1 MKQAHAWVAIAAIV
15 LASTTGDVLLSR
27 AMKQVGD
34 VGELRR
40 RRGALTVVGRVLSN
54 SNFLLG
60 VLAMTLAFYSLL
72 VGLSWADVSVVG
84 PAAAALTFVAN
95 ALAAKIFLHER
106 VDRRRWIAALLV
118 ASGVVLL
125 AA

>member
-1 MKQAHAWVAIAAIV
+1 MKHTHAWVAIAAIV

-34 VGELRR
+34 VGKLRR
-40 RRGALTVVGRVLSN
+40 RGGTLTVVGRVLSN
-54 SNFLLG
+54 PNFLLG
-60 VLAMTLAFYSLL
+60 VVAMTLAFYSLL

-95 ALAAKIFLHER
+95 ALAARIFLHER

-118 ASGVVLL
+118 AGGVALL

>member
-1 MKQAHAWVAIAAIV
+1 MKHTHAWVAIAAIV

-40 RRGALTVVGRVLSN
+40 RGGALTVVGRVLSN
-54 SNFLLG
+54 PNFLLG
-60 VLAMTLAFYSLL
+60 VVAMTLAFYSLL

-95 ALAAKIFLHER
+95 ALAARIFLHER

-118 ASGVVLL
+118 AGGVALL

>member
-1 MKQAHAWVAIAAIV
+1 MKHAHAWVAIAAIV

-40 RRGALTVVGRVLSN
+40 RGGALTVVGRVLSN
-54 SNFLLG
+54 PNFLLG
-60 VLAMTLAFYSLL
+60 VVAMTLAFYSLL

-118 ASGVVLL
+118 AGGVALL

>member
-1 MKQAHAWVAIAAIV
+1 MKQAHAWVAIASIV

-40 RRGALTVVGRVLSN
+40 RRGALTVVGRILRTPS
-54 SNFLLG
+54 FLMG
-60 VLAMTLAFYSLL
+60 VMAMTLAFYSLL

-118 ASGVVLL
+118 AGGVALL

>member
-1 MKQAHAWVAIAAIV
+1 
-15 LASTTGDVLLSR
+15 
-27 AMKQVGD
+27 MKQVGD

-40 RRGALTVVGRVLSN
+40 RGGALTVVARILSN
-54 SNFLLG
+54 PNFLLG
-60 VLAMTLAFYSLL
+60 VVAMTLAFYSLL

-95 ALAAKIFLHER
+95 ALAARIFLHER

-118 ASGVVLL
+118 AGGVALL

>member
-1 MKQAHAWVAIAAIV
+1 MTQAYAWGAIVVVV
-15 LASTTGDVLLSR
+15 LASSTGDVLLSH

-34 VGELRR
+34 VGALWRR
-40 RRGALTVVGRVLSN
+40 TSLLHVAGCILKNPR
-54 SNFLLG
+54 FLLG
-60 VLAMTLAFYSLL
+60 IVCMTMAFYSLMFA
-72 VGLSWADVSVVG
+72 LSWADVSLVG

-95 ALAAKIFLHER
+95 AIAAKIFLHER

-118 ASGVVLL
+118 ACGVILL

>member
-1 MKQAHAWVAIAAIV
+1 M
-15 LASTTGDVLLSR
+15 G
-27 AMKQVGD
+27 
-34 VGELRR
+34 
-40 RRGALTVVGRVLSN
+40 VV
-54 SNFLLG
+54 
-60 VLAMTLAFYSLL
+60 AMTLAFYSLL

-118 ASGVVLL
+118 AGGVVLL

>member
-1 MKQAHAWVAIAAIV
+1 MAVV

-40 RRGALTVVGRVLSN
+40 RAGVLAVAKSVLAKPG
-54 SNFLLG
+54 FLLG
-60 VLAMTLAFYSLL
+60 ILAMAGAFYSLL
-72 VGLSWADVSVVG
+72 FALSWADVSLVG
-84 PAAAALTFVAN
+84 PASASLTFVAN

-106 VDRRRWIAALLV
+106 VDHRRWTAALFV
-118 ASGVVLL
+118 AAGVALL
-125 AA
+125 AI